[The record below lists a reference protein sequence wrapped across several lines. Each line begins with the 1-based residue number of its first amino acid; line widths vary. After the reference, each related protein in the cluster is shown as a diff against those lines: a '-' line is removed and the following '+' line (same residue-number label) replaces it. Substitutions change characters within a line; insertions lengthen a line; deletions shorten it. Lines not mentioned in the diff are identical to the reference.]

1 MAETITIKKIYNE
14 IKDIKKDVSF
24 IKNHVF
30 DIDNIMTLEESKR
43 FEKSLGELK
52 AGKTANLSEVK
63 KDQELIN

>member
-1 MAETITIKKIYNE
+1 MNMTETITIKKIYNE

-43 FEKSLGELK
+43 FEKSMKELK
-52 AGKTANLSEVK
+52 AGKTTSLSQVK
-63 KDQELIN
+63 KELRF